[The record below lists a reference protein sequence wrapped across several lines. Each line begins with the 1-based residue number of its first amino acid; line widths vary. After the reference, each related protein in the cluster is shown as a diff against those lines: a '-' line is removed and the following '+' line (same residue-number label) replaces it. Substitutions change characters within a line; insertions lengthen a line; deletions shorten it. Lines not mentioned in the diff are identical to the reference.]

1 MERYTRNVPA
11 LTQTENE
18 SLRRYRVCVVG
29 CGGLG
34 GYIVEILGR
43 LGIGN
48 ITVVDGDVFEESNL
62 NRQILS
68 DINSIGKSKALS
80 AVERMKKVNPAINIT
95 PITKRLSLENSK
107 EILYGHNI
115 VMDAL
120 DNIESRLI
128 LQDTC
133 SELLI
138 PMVHGAI
145 SGWFGQVTTIFPGD
159 KTLSKIYNSKENELP
174 SLGAPSF
181 TPALVASIQ
190 CSEAVKVLINR
201 GKVIKDA
208 VLFID
213 LISNTFKTVK
223 L

>member
-1 MERYTRNVPA
+1 MERYIRNVPA

-18 SLRRYRVCVVG
+18 GLRRNKVCVVG

-34 GYIVEILGR
+34 GYIIELLGR
-43 LGIGN
+43 LGIGS
-48 ITVVDGDVFEESNL
+48 ITVVDGDIFEESNL

-80 AVERMKKVNPAINIT
+80 AAERMKKVNPAINIT
-95 PITKRLSLENSK
+95 PIAKRLSLENSK
-107 EILYGHNI
+107 EILCGHNI

-145 SGWFGQVTTIFPGD
+145 SGWFGQVATIFPSD
-159 KTLSKIYNSKENELP
+159 KTLSKIYKSKENELP

-181 TPALVASIQ
+181 APALVASIQ

-201 GKVIKDA
+201 GDVIRNA

-213 LISNTFKTVK
+213 LINNTFKTVK

>member
-11 LTQTENE
+11 LTQAENE
-18 SLRRYRVCVVG
+18 NLRRNKVCVVG

-107 EILYGHNI
+107 EILYDHNI

-174 SLGAPSF
+174 SFGAPSF
-181 TPALVASIQ
+181 TPALIASIQ
-190 CSEAVKVLINR
+190 CSEAAKVLINR
-201 GKVIKDA
+201 GDVIRNA

-213 LISNTFKTVK
+213 LINNTFKTVK